1 MNKVILI
8 GRLTKD
14 PDVRVTTGENPLTI
28 AHYNLAVDRRI
39 KKDGEPTAD
48 FISCTV
54 FGKGAEFAEQY
65 LHKGTKIAVIGRIQ
79 TGSYEKD
86 GKRIYTTDVIV
97 EEQEF
102 AESKNSAES
111 APEGFDD
118 FMKVADGEGLTFV

>member
-14 PDVRVTTGENPLTI
+14 PEVRVTTGENPLTI
-28 AHYNLAVDRRI
+28 ARYILAVDRRV
-39 KKDGEPTAD
+39 KKEGEATAD

-65 LHKGTKIAVIGRIQ
+65 LHKGMKLAVVGRIQ

-86 GKRIYTTDVIV
+86 GKRVYTTDVIV
-97 EEQEF
+97 EEQELTEPK
-102 AESKNSAES
+102 AK
-111 APEGFDD
+111 DD
-118 FMKVADGEGLTFV
+118 SSQAGQEDFVPIDGDALPFV

>member
-1 MNKVILI
+1 MGLLFFATTDKTILI

-14 PDVRVTTGENPLTI
+14 PEVRVTEGENPVTI
-28 AHYNLAVDRRI
+28 ARYYLAVDRRI
-39 KKDGEPTAD
+39 KKDNEATAD

-54 FGKGAEFAEQY
+54 FGKSAEFTAKY
-65 LHKGTKIAVIGRIQ
+65 LHKGMKIAATGRIQ

-102 AESKNSAES
+102 VESKSTNEMES
-111 APEGFDD
+111 
-118 FMKVADGEGLTFV
+118 